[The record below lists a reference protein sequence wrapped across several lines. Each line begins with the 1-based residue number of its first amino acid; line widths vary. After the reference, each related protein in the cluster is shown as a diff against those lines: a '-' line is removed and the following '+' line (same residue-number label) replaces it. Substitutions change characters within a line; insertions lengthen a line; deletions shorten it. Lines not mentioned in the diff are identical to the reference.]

1 MHTNS
6 ITAPLRRFAHEH
18 DDLPAFH
25 AGYLLI
31 AVICAAIL
39 NLGAF
44 ALLVFAH
51 MALDTVKYRERHKR
65 SWKETWDGVIHE
77 SLVDIT
83 LLLVGIV
90 FAVYLHH
97 TIGVA
102 SLAGLLHAELSII
115 RSGAMLVPKLK
126 ILHDFLKIISHV
138 RQYLDIILPR
148 HLRGWSGL
156 DHLCMVFSAVSLL
169 LLVFAAPIM
178 SVDWLTVQ
186 NVLLEELVPWNV

>member
-6 ITAPLRRFAHEH
+6 IIAPLRHFAHEH

-31 AVICAAIL
+31 AVISAAIL

-51 MALDTVKYRERHKR
+51 MALDTVKYRERHGR
-65 SWKETWDGVIHE
+65 SWKQTMDGVVHE

-83 LLLVGIV
+83 LLLVGVV

-102 SLAGLLHAELSII
+102 SLAGLMRAELSII
-115 RSGAMLVPKLK
+115 RSGAMFVPKLK
-126 ILHDFLKIISHV
+126 ILHDFLKIIAHV
-138 RQYLDIILPR
+138 RQYLDAVHPR

-156 DHLCMVFSAVSLL
+156 DHLCMVFSAVALL
-169 LLVFAAPIM
+169 LLVFAAPLM
-178 SVDWLTVQ
+178 SVDWFTVQ
-186 NVLLEELVPWNV
+186 NVLLEELIPWNL